1 MTSLRWFALVLS
13 MVTASST
20 APLAQAGGDSA
31 SRAVAAS
38 ERARSGRTID
48 KRTMAVLPFDMRSSD
63 SSLAAL
69 GYGFADFLADDLA
82 HSHRLTIV
90 ERLRIAD
97 LERERNLSLTAG
109 IDPSTSV
116 RVGRLIAAQHM
127 IFGTIEASAN
137 GALTIDERVVNV
149 ETGLIDMHHTA
160 STPIDA
166 IFRAERDFVMETFA
180 AFGITL
186 TANEKRE
193 LYERV
198 APLFRAFVAF
208 STGVR
213 AEQQGNDDLAVGSFQ
228 EATALDRN
236 FKLAATRLSAA
247 RLRVMARAGSAA
259 AGPDVPSK
267 DAAKDLVRDQMKE
280 RAPDPGAARDA
291 KANPSSPISGS
302 APSGTAAAAATN
314 ATPPST
320 KPEANKKTTKANPKR
335 THPRATSPVV

>member
-1 MTSLRWFALVLS
+1 
-13 MVTASST
+13 MVTVSST

-31 SRAVAAS
+31 SRAVAAA
-38 ERARSGRTID
+38 ERARSGRTIA
-48 KRTMAVLPFDMRSSD
+48 KRTMAVLPFDMRSTD

-97 LERERNLSLTAG
+97 LEREQNLSLTAS
-109 IDPSTSV
+109 IDPSTSI

-127 IFGTIEASAN
+127 IFGTIETSDN

-198 APLFRAFVAF
+198 APVFRAFIAF

-213 AEQQGNDDLAVGSFQ
+213 AEQQGNDELALGSFQ

-236 FKLAATRLSAA
+236 FKLAATRLSDA
-247 RLRVMARAGSAA
+247 RLRVMARAGSSVS
-259 AGPDVPSK
+259 GPDAPSK
-267 DAAKDLVRDQMKE
+267 DAGRDQTKE
-280 RAPDPGAARDA
+280 RAADLGAAKDA
-291 KANPSSPISGS
+291 KANPSAPISGS
-302 APSGTAAAAATN
+302 APSGTASAAATRTN
-314 ATPPST
+314 TTTPST
-320 KPEANKKTTKANPKR
+320 KPETNKKTTKANPKT
-335 THPRATSPVV
+335 THPRATSPV